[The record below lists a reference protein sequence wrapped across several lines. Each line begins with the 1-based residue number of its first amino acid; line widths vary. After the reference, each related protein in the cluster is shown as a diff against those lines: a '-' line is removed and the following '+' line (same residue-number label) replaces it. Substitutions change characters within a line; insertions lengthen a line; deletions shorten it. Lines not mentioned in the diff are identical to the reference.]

1 MQQRPGRLLQP
12 RQRPCC
18 WGPVGLGDA
27 APRSSLVR
35 SSRRDTPESETAKNS
50 LTGQLAGPGPDSTS
64 TIGAGATAPTRRL
77 LVDQAAKLRPLPKE
91 VTGGAWELSFPDG
104 ATELFVD
111 PGDIVAGIR
120 DWVSHAFEAAADT
133 HSPTSAPVLVITGL
147 VKTGK
152 SYCQDTVVPSLV
164 AEAVRNQG
172 ADGPMAGMVLLRL
185 NAGQLNGKANEVQ
198 RIFLPT
204 LGGELD
210 KPGSEYI
217 RDCFMK
223 YLLVHGPR
231 TMLWCITGSSMS
243 QTWISIAEMPPNGF
257 TLITSAYTIDLLG
270 TSSPDHLSL
279 VMKDLREDLLP
290 QEVDPL
296 LLELCPPSVALLTFL
311 VNEWVRVGAPEDVKG
326 FVTTKLI
333 EESMKEWSLGLAAMP
348 LAQRLAVLDLASV
361 EVWSRIDN
369 VALHAGL
376 RRFLMPHME
385 KTANGRWY
393 LRDPH
398 QRQVLRL
405 LIDEDGTLRD
415 SWSEEEFR
423 LSLMHQD
430 SGWTLQRLGET
441 ADYLLGRKAGD
452 RWKGKELPDGASEFR
467 EELQALAD
475 DVAEKLVRTPAS
487 KLAAA
492 AAGRALG
499 PQELWVVQPWFQHAL
514 QSKWNSRDLTWYS
527 TESNGQKMDSHLAML
542 VFYLRLGRNMLA
554 HMKPW
559 DAKSKILMEVSVI
572 EALPSVLDKPMVS
585 FYGDAYRALR
595 MLVSG
600 TASDAKA
607 VAVAEDKAKD

>member
-1 MQQRPGRLLQP
+1 MALVPL
-12 RQRPCC
+12 
-18 WGPVGLGDA
+18 
-27 APRSSLVR
+27 SLHGTVPA
-35 SSRRDTPESETAKNS
+35 S
-50 LTGQLAGPGPDSTS
+50 
-64 TIGAGATAPTRRL
+64 AGATAPTRRL

-104 ATELFVD
+104 TTELFVD
-111 PGDIVAGIR
+111 PGDVAG
-120 DWVSHAFEAAADT
+120 
-133 HSPTSAPVLVITGL
+133 
-147 VKTGK
+147 KTGK

-164 AEAVRNQG
+164 AEAVHNQG

-185 NAGQLNGKANEVQ
+185 NAGQLNRKANEVQ
-198 RIFLPT
+198 SLFLPT

-210 KPGSEYI
+210 KPGSEYV

-257 TLITSAYTIDLLG
+257 ALITSVYTIDLP
-270 TSSPDHLSL
+270 TTHSPDHLSL
-279 VMKDLREDLLP
+279 VMEDLRENLLP

-296 LLELCPPSVALLTFL
+296 LQELCPPSVALLTFL

-333 EESMKEWSLGLAAMP
+333 EESMKEWSLGLAAVP

-361 EVWSRIDN
+361 EVGSRKDN

-385 KTANGRWY
+385 KTVNGRWY
-393 LRDPH
+393 LGDPY
-398 QRQVLRL
+398 QRQVVRL
-405 LIDEDGTLRD
+405 VIDEDGMLRD
-415 SWSEEEFR
+415 SWSEEEFSMP
-423 LSLMHQD
+423 LVHQD
-430 SGWTLQRLGET
+430 SGWTLQRIGET

-467 EELQALAD
+467 EELQ
-475 DVAEKLVRTPAS
+475 
-487 KLAAA
+487 
-492 AAGRALG
+492 
-499 PQELWVVQPWFQHAL
+499 
-514 QSKWNSRDLTWYS
+514 SKWNSRDLTWYS
-527 TESNGQKMDSHLAML
+527 TESNRHKMDSHLAML

-559 DAKSKILMEVSVI
+559 DAKSKIHMEVSVI

-607 VAVAEDKAKD
+607 VAVAEDKAKY